1 MTSSYLPRHARID
14 EACEWMTLQT
24 GQKWTLARLLESG
37 LMPWFWIDYK
47 ADVPAVIF
55 NGRIEGYLAPVVFA
69 GDTQRLAADGSD
81 ALVNITRTAGGVLM
95 KVEPAMRMPLSELR
109 FKSDDLRSLAS
120 RIVPTVK
127 SAAQQSNASPE
138 WTVTRPKRYQ
148 GYAQPLFSFLQ
159 EEKQSGRPKP
169 TASDVLGAWGKK
181 KPTVITEVMTDG
193 IKYQSG
199 LTTKIADLDA
209 IRKAIARMTTPNST
223 K

>member
-1 MTSSYLPRHARID
+1 
-14 EACEWMTLQT
+14 MTLQT

-109 FKSDDLRSLAS
+109 FKSEDLQSLAD
-120 RIVPTVK
+120 RLAPV
-127 SAAQQSNASPE
+127 ARQSEKEASPSMG
-138 WTVTRPKRYQ
+138 WAVARPKRYQ
-148 GYAQPLFSFLQ
+148 GYAQPLFLFLKN
-159 EEKQSGRPKP
+159 ESESGKPKP
-169 TASDVLGAWGKK
+169 TASDVVEAWRKNR
-181 KPTVITEVMTDG
+181 PLVITEVMADG

-199 LTTKIADLDA
+199 STTKFADLDA

-223 K
+223 E